1 MSAVHVLLGILADGT
16 PRHGYDL
23 KQAYDALLPRAR
35 PLAFGQAYATLGRMV
50 RDELIAEAGHDSAGG
65 PERTSYQITGAGR
78 DSLAGWLGTVER
90 PAPFVT
96 EALFTKVVVA
106 LRTGSDGATARA
118 YLTAQRAAHTDR
130 MRELT
135 RAKTDPAANVSDVVA
150 ADYLLGHL
158 DADLAWMQTTL
169 TRLGALRAELHEGD
183 HR

>member
-50 RDELIAEAGHDSAGG
+50 RDELVEEAGHDSAGG
-65 PERTSYQITGAGR
+65 PERTSYTITDTGHVTLR
-78 DSLAGWLGTVER
+78 TWLGTVER

-96 EALFTKVVVA
+96 DALFTKVVVA

-118 YLTAQRAAHTDR
+118 YLTAQRAAHAER

-135 RAKTDPAANVSDVVA
+135 RAKTEPGANMSDVVS